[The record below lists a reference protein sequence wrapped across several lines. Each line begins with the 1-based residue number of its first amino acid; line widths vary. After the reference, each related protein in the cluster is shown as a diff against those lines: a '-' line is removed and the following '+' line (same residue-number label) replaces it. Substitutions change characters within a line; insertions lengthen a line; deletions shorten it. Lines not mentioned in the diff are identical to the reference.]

1 MWARDLEKW
10 WRVNRLQSYLWER
23 FLRESSEY
31 GVVYNLG
38 IDWDTSSWVLKRFD
52 REAETRQPNVIIFA
66 IGSNDC
72 TTIIKNNTTSVLPE
86 TFKENLAALK
96 KKANKFTDKIIF
108 VWQILCDETK
118 TIPIPWIPEMAQD
131 MKNTIIYDNIIKTF
145 CEQNNILYINMLDV
159 IDNQDLEDGMHPTA
173 QGHEKMYL
181 RIKDFL
187 LDNHII

>member
-1 MWARDLEKW
+1 
-10 WRVNRLQSYLWER
+10 
-23 FLRESSEY
+23 
-31 GVVYNLG
+31 
-38 IDWDTSSWVLKRFD
+38 
-52 REAETRQPNVIIFA
+52 
-66 IGSNDC
+66 
-72 TTIIKNNTTSVLPE
+72 
-86 TFKENLAALK
+86 
-96 KKANKFTDKIIF
+96 
-108 VWQILCDETK
+108 
-118 TIPIPWIPEMAQD
+118 MAQD